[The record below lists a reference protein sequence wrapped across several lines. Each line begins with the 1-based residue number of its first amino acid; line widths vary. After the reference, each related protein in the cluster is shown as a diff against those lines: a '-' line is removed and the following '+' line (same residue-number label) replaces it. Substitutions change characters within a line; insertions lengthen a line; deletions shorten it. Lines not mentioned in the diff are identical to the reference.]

1 MPPFTESGYL
11 PPGIWAMS
19 WADFWERYG
28 YNSRRANLLSGLMF
42 ALKLLVRSN
51 CQTIYIGGSFITSK
65 ERPNDIDGCFDGMS
79 IDISA
84 LDPVFQDIDEQHA
97 RFGCELRMDF
107 MSAFQGFLQKNRD
120 GEPIGIVEIDLRS
133 FDITR

>member
-19 WADFWERYG
+19 WVDFWERYG

-51 CQTIYIGGSFITSK
+51 CQTIYIGGSFITNK
-65 ERPNDIDGCFDGMS
+65 ERPNDIDGCFDGMG
-79 IDISA
+79 IDIGM

-120 GEPIGIVEIDLRS
+120 GEPIGIVEIDLSS
-133 FDITR
+133 FDPTR